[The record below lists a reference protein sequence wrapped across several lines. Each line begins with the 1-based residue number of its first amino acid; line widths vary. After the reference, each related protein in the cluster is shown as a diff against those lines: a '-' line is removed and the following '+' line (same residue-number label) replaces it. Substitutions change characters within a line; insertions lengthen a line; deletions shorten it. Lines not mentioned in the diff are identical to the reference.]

1 MLSLMK
7 RKVFCVLTLL
17 IATPNSLNAANQTS
31 PEELFTK
38 CYESQNSQQPD
49 KEPCEYAL
57 QFATLKNDK
66 ALLLSHL
73 AILQFKQGQKPD
85 ALITISEAVTIAP
98 KNTAVIINLGH
109 LRIRQGLFLEALEA
123 FDLASQLG
131 AIREPAVYLNR
142 SIALRGLGR
151 YLEARENYVQ
161 YRLLIDQTDQRE
173 P

>member
-17 IATPNSLNAANQTS
+17 IVAPNSLDAANQTS
-31 PEELFTK
+31 TEELFTK

-73 AILQFKQGQKPD
+73 AILQFKTGQKPD
-85 ALITISEAVTIAP
+85 ALITISEAVTIEP
-98 KNTAVIINLGH
+98 KTPPL
-109 LRIRQGLFLEALEA
+109 L
-123 FDLASQLG
+123 
-131 AIREPAVYLNR
+131 
-142 SIALRGLGR
+142 SI
-151 YLEARENYVQ
+151 
-161 YRLLIDQTDQRE
+161 
-173 P
+173 

>member
-17 IATPNSLNAANQTS
+17 IAAPNSLNAANQIS

-49 KEPCEYAL
+49 KEPCEHAL
-57 QFATLKNDK
+57 QFATLKDDK

-73 AILQFKQGQKPD
+73 AILQFKQGQTPD
-85 ALITISEAVTIAP
+85 ALSTISEAVTIAP
-98 KNTAVIINLGH
+98 KNPAVIINLGH

-123 FDLASQLG
+123 FDLASRLG

-161 YRLLIDQTDQRE
+161 YRLLIEQTDQRE

>member
-49 KEPCEYAL
+49 QEPCEYAL
-57 QFATLKNDK
+57 QFATLKDDK

-85 ALITISEAVTIAP
+85 ALITMSEAVTIAP
-98 KNTAVIINLGH
+98 KKPAVIINLGH

-142 SIALRGLGR
+142 SIALSGLGR

-161 YRLLIDQTDQRE
+161 YRLLIEQTDQRE

>member
-17 IATPNSLNAANQTS
+17 IAVPNSLTAANQTS

-49 KEPCEYAL
+49 EGPCEYAL
-57 QFATLKNDK
+57 QFATLKDDK

-73 AILQFKQGQKPD
+73 AILQFKQGQTSD
-85 ALITISEAVTIAP
+85 ALTTINEAITLAP
-98 KNTAVIINLGH
+98 KNPAVIINLGH
-109 LRIRQGLFLEALEA
+109 LRIRQGQLLQALEA
-123 FDLASQLG
+123 FDLASRLG

-151 YLEARENYVQ
+151 YLEAQENYVQ
-161 YRLLIDQTDQRE
+161 YRLLIDQTDKRE

>member
-57 QFATLKNDK
+57 QFATLKDDK

-85 ALITISEAVTIAP
+85 ALTTISEAVTIAP
-98 KNTAVIINLGH
+98 KNSAVIINLGH

-123 FDLASQLG
+123 FDLASRLG
-131 AIREPAVYLNR
+131 AIQEPAVYLNR

-161 YRLLIDQTDQRE
+161 YRLLIEQTDQRE

>member
-17 IATPNSLNAANQTS
+17 IAAPNSLNAANQTS

-49 KEPCEYAL
+49 QEPCEYAL
-57 QFATLKNDK
+57 QFATLKDDK

-85 ALITISEAVTIAP
+85 ALITISEAVTTAP
-98 KNTAVIINLGH
+98 KNPAVIINLGH

-161 YRLLIDQTDQRE
+161 YRLLIEQTDQRE

>member
-1 MLSLMK
+1 MK

-17 IATPNSLNAANQTS
+17 IAAPNSLNAASQTS

-49 KEPCEYAL
+49 TESCEHAL
-57 QFATLKNDK
+57 QFATLKDDK
-66 ALLLSHL
+66 AQLLSQL
-73 AILQFKQGQKPD
+73 AILRFKQGQKPD

-98 KNTAVIINLGH
+98 KNPAVIINLGH

-123 FDLASQLG
+123 FDLASRLG

-161 YRLLIDQTDQRE
+161 YRLLIDETDQRK

>member
-17 IATPNSLNAANQTS
+17 IVAPNSLNAASQTS

-49 KEPCEYAL
+49 QEPCEYAL
-57 QFATLKNDK
+57 QFATLKDDK

-85 ALITISEAVTIAP
+85 ALITISEAVTTAP
-98 KNTAVIINLGH
+98 KNPAVIINLGH

-123 FDLASQLG
+123 FDLAFQLG
-131 AIREPAVYLNR
+131 AIREPAVYLNQ

-161 YRLLIDQTDQRE
+161 YRLLIEQTDQRE

>member
-49 KEPCEYAL
+49 KEPCEHAL

-73 AILQFKQGQKPD
+73 AILQFKKGQNCFHRSPRG
-85 ALITISEAVTIAP
+85 E
-98 KNTAVIINLGH
+98 
-109 LRIRQGLFLEALEA
+109 LFAEE
-123 FDLASQLG
+123 SSGSHVRKCG
-131 AIREPAVYLNR
+131 AML
-142 SIALRGLGR
+142 
-151 YLEARENYVQ
+151 
-161 YRLLIDQTDQRE
+161 
-173 P
+173 

>member
-17 IATPNSLNAANQTS
+17 VATPNSLNAANQTS

-49 KEPCEYAL
+49 KEPCKIAL
-57 QFATLKNDK
+57 QFATLQDDK

-73 AILQFKQGQKPD
+73 AILQFKQGQTPD

-98 KNTAVIINLGH
+98 KNPAVIINLGH

-123 FDLASQLG
+123 FDLASRLG

-161 YRLLIDQTDQRE
+161 YRLLIEQTDQRE

>member
-49 KEPCEYAL
+49 KEPCKIAL
-57 QFATLKNDK
+57 QFATLQDDK

-85 ALITISEAVTIAP
+85 ALITISEAVTTAP
-98 KNTAVIINLGH
+98 KNPAVIINLGH

-161 YRLLIDQTDQRE
+161 YRLLIDQTDQHE

>member
-7 RKVFCVLTLL
+7 RKVFCALTLL
-17 IATPNSLNAANQTS
+17 IAVPNSLNAANQTS

-38 CYESQNSQQPD
+38 CYESQNSRQPD
-49 KEPCEYAL
+49 KEQCEHAL
-57 QFATLKNDK
+57 QFATLEDDK
-66 ALLLSHL
+66 ALLLSNL
-73 AILQFKQGQKPD
+73 AILQFKRGQKPD

-98 KNTAVIINLGH
+98 KNPSVIINLGH

-123 FDLASQLG
+123 FDLASRLG

>member
-17 IATPNSLNAANQTS
+17 IAFPNSLKAANQTS

-57 QFATLKNDK
+57 QFATLKDDK
-66 ALLLSHL
+66 ALLLSNL
-73 AILQFKQGQKPD
+73 ALLLFKQGQTSD
-85 ALITISEAVTIAP
+85 ALTTISEAITIAP
-98 KNTAVIINLGH
+98 KNPAIVINLGH

-123 FDLASQLG
+123 FDLASRLG
-131 AIREPAVYLNR
+131 AMREPAVYLNR

-161 YRLLIDQTDQRE
+161 YKLLIDQTDQHE

>member
-17 IATPNSLNAANQTS
+17 IAASKALNAANHTS
-31 PEELFTK
+31 SEELFTK
-38 CYESQNSQQPD
+38 CYESQNSRQPD
-49 KEPCEYAL
+49 KEPCEHAL
-57 QFATLKNDK
+57 QFAKLEDDK
-66 ALLLSHL
+66 ALLLSNL
-73 AILQFKQGQKPD
+73 AILQFKRGQKPD

-98 KNTAVIINLGH
+98 KNPAVIINLGH

-123 FDLASQLG
+123 FDLAFQLG
-131 AIREPAVYLNR
+131 AIREPAVYLNQ

-161 YRLLIDQTDQRE
+161 YRLLIDQTD
-173 P
+173 

>member
-17 IATPNSLNAANQTS
+17 IAASNALNAANHTS

-38 CYESQNSQQPD
+38 CYESQNFQQPD
-49 KEPCEYAL
+49 KDPCEYAL
-57 QFATLKNDK
+57 KFATLKDDK

-73 AILQFKQGQKPD
+73 AILQFKRGQKPD

-98 KNTAVIINLGH
+98 KNPAVIINLGH

-131 AIREPAVYLNR
+131 AIREPAVYPNR

-161 YRLLIDQTDQRE
+161 YRLLIDQTD
-173 P
+173 

>member
-38 CYESQNSQQPD
+38 CYESQNSRQPD
-49 KEPCEYAL
+49 RAPCEHAL
-57 QFATLKNDK
+57 EFATLEDDN
-66 ALLLSHL
+66 ALLLSNL

-85 ALITISEAVTIAP
+85 ALITISEAVTMAP
-98 KNTAVIINLGH
+98 KNPAVIINLGH

-161 YRLLIDQTDQRE
+161 YRLLIEQTDQRE

>member
-1 MLSLMK
+1 MQPTKPRPKNYLQSATNPRILNNLIKSRASMLSICDGK
-7 RKVFCVLTLL
+7 
-17 IATPNSLNAANQTS
+17 
-31 PEELFTK
+31 
-38 CYESQNSQQPD
+38 D
-49 KEPCEYAL
+49 
-57 QFATLKNDK
+57 DK

-98 KNTAVIINLGH
+98 KNPAVIINLGH

-161 YRLLIDQTDQRE
+161 YRLLIEQTDQRK

>member
-49 KEPCEYAL
+49 TEPCEYAL
-57 QFATLKNDK
+57 QFATLKDDK

-73 AILQFKQGQKPD
+73 AILQFKKGQKPD
-85 ALITISEAVTIAP
+85 ALTTISEAVTIAP
-98 KNTAVIINLGH
+98 KNPTVIINLGH

>member
-57 QFATLKNDK
+57 QFATLKNNK

-73 AILQFKQGQKPD
+73 AILQFKTGQKPD

-98 KNTAVIINLGH
+98 KNPAVIINLGH

-123 FDLASQLG
+123 FDLASRLG
-131 AIREPAVYLNR
+131 AIQEPAVYLNR

-151 YLEARENYVQ
+151 YPEARENYVQ